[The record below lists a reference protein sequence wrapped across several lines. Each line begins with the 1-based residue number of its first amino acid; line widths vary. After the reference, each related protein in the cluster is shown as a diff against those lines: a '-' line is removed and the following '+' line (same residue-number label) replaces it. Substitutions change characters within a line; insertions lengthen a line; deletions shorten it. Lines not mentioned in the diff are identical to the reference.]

1 MEYCILH
8 PYGIITPCK
17 SMAKYFPLVLINNEM
32 HNSYNQFLFHSF
44 LSAVHVSKE
53 SSRSL
58 SGARHNTLYY
68 TVQFSTIVQANLES
82 TVDNTSLDMNTLQF
96 SKWLLFLTGLTSPLC
111 KNVVKCCV
119 VIYSHVCGNIFLIF
133 VYCIQGV
140 SRL

>member
-1 MEYCILH
+1 
-8 PYGIITPCK
+8 
-17 SMAKYFPLVLINNEM
+17 M

-140 SRL
+140 SRLQGITAGGDFLGLCDQKSSYKCVRFWTVTEL